1 MRAMMIC
8 AMAVVLLCQSVFV
21 FGENFSRD
29 YGFEKKL
36 DNLFTN
42 KSENPGEIG
51 EFFKLSLS
59 NDEFIIEKKVDITNY
74 KRQIQ
79 TLIAEILA
87 KNDFAEPSDEEQME
101 INEMWKLVR
110 KYSELEDRIWVIIK
124 SRRLWEEKERKS
136 KLADKSPRSL
146 N

>member
-1 MRAMMIC
+1 MRAIIVC
-8 AMAVVLLCQSVFV
+8 VTVAVFLFCKVVS
-21 FGENFSRD
+21 GENFSRD

-51 EFFKLSLS
+51 EFLKLSLL
-59 NDEFIIEKKVDITNY
+59 NDENIIEVKVDITNY

-79 TLIAEILA
+79 TAISEVMVRNNFE
-87 KNDFAEPSDEEQME
+87 KPSDEDCIG
-101 INEMWKLVR
+101 INESWKVIH
-110 KYSELEDRIWVIIK
+110 KCSELEDRIWILVK

-136 KLADKSPRSL
+136 KLADKSPHSL